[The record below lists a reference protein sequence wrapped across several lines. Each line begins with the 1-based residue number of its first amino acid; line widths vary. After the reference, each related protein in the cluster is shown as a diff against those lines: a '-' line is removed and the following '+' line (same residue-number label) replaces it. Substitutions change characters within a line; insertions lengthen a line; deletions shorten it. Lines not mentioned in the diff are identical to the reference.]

1 MVELAKTYESQPP
14 NEPIVTKSYVSELG
28 GEAFLGEKTGE
39 VTKFDGATEAEIPV
53 RDTEQMEDK
62 NFEFDI
68 IETPVALQQQQEVPE
83 VVVQQQEA
91 TVVEDKKP
99 ESEIV
104 ETPTASTSFWD
115 KMRNKLKKSI
125 SATKGEIAEVSD
137 SITSRVQQSV
147 PELQSL

>member
-1 MVELAKTYESQPP
+1 M
-14 NEPIVTKSYVSELG
+14 
-28 GEAFLGEKTGE
+28 GEKTGE
-39 VTKFDGATEAEIPV
+39 VTKFDGAIVEESTA

-115 KMRNKLKKSI
+115 K
-125 SATKGEIAEVSD
+125 
-137 SITSRVQQSV
+137 
-147 PELQSL
+147 